1 MGWGKNNFEQIENRT
16 IKSKASKKESKRERQ
31 GRMNRWPEDL
41 KIQQREWTK
50 KKNNDD
56 KKYIAKKQGYCYNF
70 RVSARG
76 VSNK

>member
-1 MGWGKNNFEQIENRT
+1 
-16 IKSKASKKESKRERQ
+16 
-31 GRMNRWPEDL
+31 MNRWPEDL

-76 VSNK
+76 YLISDAHRKH